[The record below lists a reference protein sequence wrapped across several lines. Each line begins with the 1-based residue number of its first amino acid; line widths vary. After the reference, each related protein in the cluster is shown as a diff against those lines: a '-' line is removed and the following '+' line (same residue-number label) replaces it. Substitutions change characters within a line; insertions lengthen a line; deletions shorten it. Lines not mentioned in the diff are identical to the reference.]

1 MKTVVT
7 VEIEW
12 DEPDE
17 KQWLCPE
24 NIEWALHQACKNTKF
39 NVKEVDVVDD
49 EEFKREVGHRI
60 DRMRIK
66 RELRK

>member
-24 NIEWALHQACKNTKF
+24 NIEWALRKVCKNTNFK
-39 NVKEVDVVDD
+39 VAEVDVVDD
-49 EEFKREVGHRI
+49 ETFKKEIGGKI
-60 DRMRIK
+60 NRMRLK
-66 RELRK
+66 QELRS

>member
-12 DEPDE
+12 DQPDE

-24 NIEWALHQACKNTKF
+24 NIEWALRQACKNTNFK
-39 NVKEVDVVDD
+39 VIEVDVVDD
-49 EEFKREVGHRI
+49 ETFKREIGSRI
-60 DRMRIK
+60 DRLRLK
-66 RELRK
+66 QELRR